1 MGKTFSRKE
10 LVNFDGKDSRPAYIA
25 YNGAVYDVTDNMFW
39 AEGAHLQSHSAGI
52 DLTAEIDNA
61 PHGEEVFEGLNKVG
75 VLED

>member
-10 LVNFDGKDSRPAYIA
+10 LVNFDGKNSRPAYIA

-52 DLTAEIDNA
+52 DLTTEIDNA